1 MLDAL
6 ALTHSAQRWPSPHGK
21 PAFLFQG
28 WEAAMTP
35 MQKADRDIDGLRQ
48 SIRKVFQDLRNSTLE
63 PGEKAVIV
71 RGIQSLQDYL
81 RQEQEK
87 FERGN

>member
-1 MLDAL
+1 MTL
-6 ALTHSAQRWPSPHGK
+6 
-21 PAFLFQG
+21 
-28 WEAAMTP
+28 TP
-35 MQKADRDIDGLRQ
+35 MQKSERDIEGLRQ
-48 SIRKVFQDLRNSTLE
+48 SIRQVFQNLRNSTLE
-63 PGEKAVIV
+63 PGERAVIV

>member
-1 MLDAL
+1 
-6 ALTHSAQRWPSPHGK
+6 
-21 PAFLFQG
+21 
-28 WEAAMTP
+28 
-35 MQKADRDIDGLRQ
+35 
-48 SIRKVFQDLRNSTLE
+48 LE
-63 PGEKAVIV
+63 PGERTVIV

>member
-1 MLDAL
+1 MTL
-6 ALTHSAQRWPSPHGK
+6 
-21 PAFLFQG
+21 
-28 WEAAMTP
+28 TP
-35 MQKADRDIDGLRQ
+35 MQKSERDIEGLRQ
-48 SIRKVFQDLRNSTLE
+48 SIRQVFQDLTNSTLE
-63 PGEKAVIV
+63 PRERAVIV